1 MKKKNSFLQHIQ
13 KETLLLPGVFNGASA
28 LLAEEAGFKGV
39 YISGA
44 GISNA
49 LAGLP
54 DKSLLPLEMVILQT
68 MLITRVISIPAIADA
83 DTGFGNI
90 HKTVSL
96 FEKSGV
102 SGIQIEDQR
111 FPKRCGHLPGKEL
124 VTAQTMAK
132 KISSAVKARKS
143 PDFLI
148 IARTD
153 AKGVTGLSD
162 AIERAKVYI
171 DSGADIIFP
180 EALETPQE
188 FERFAR
194 EVKVPLMANM
204 TEFGKTPYLT
214 VEQFQSLGY
223 SIVIFP
229 MTAFRVMMKA
239 MKETFQVL
247 KTTGTQKP
255 LLKKMQTRKELYR
268 LLRYDGDQ

>member
-1 MKKKNSFLQHIQ
+1 MQLIR

-28 LLAEEAGFKGV
+28 LLAEKAGFKGV

-44 GISNA
+44 GVSNA

-54 DKSLLPLEMVILQT
+54 DKSLLPLEVIAFQSR
-68 MLITRVISIPAIADA
+68 LISQVISIPAIVDA

-90 HKTVSL
+90 RKTVSL

-124 VTAQTMAK
+124 VTAGTMVK
-132 KISSAVKARKS
+132 KISEAVKTRRS

-153 AKGVTGLSD
+153 ARGVTGLND
-162 AIERAKVYI
+162 AIERAKLYI
-171 DSGADIIFP
+171 DNGADMIFP
-180 EALETPQE
+180 EALETPHE

-194 EVKVPLMANM
+194 EVKAPLMANM
-204 TEFGKTPYLT
+204 TEFGKTPYLSL
-214 VEQFQSLGY
+214 EQFHSLGY

-229 MTAFRVMMKA
+229 MTAFRVMMKSMEKA
-239 MKETFQVL
+239 YEVL
-247 KTTGTQKP
+247 KSSGTQQA
-255 LLKKMQTRKELYR
+255 LLKKMQTRKELYK
-268 LLRYDGDQ
+268 LLHYDDYQ

>member
-28 LLAEEAGFKGV
+28 LLAEDAGFKGV

>member
-1 MKKKNSFLQHIQ
+1 MKKKNSFLQQIQ

-54 DKSLLPLEMVILQT
+54 DKSLLPLEIVILQAK
-68 MLITRVISIPAIADA
+68 LITRVISIPAIADA

-162 AIERAKVYI
+162 AIERARVYI

-214 VEQFQSLGY
+214 VDQFQSLGY

-229 MTAFRVMMKA
+229 MTAFRVMMEAGKKA
-239 MKETFQVL
+239 YDVL
-247 KTTGTQKP
+247 KKTGTQKTI
-255 LLKKMQTRKELYR
+255 LKKMQTRKELYK
-268 LLRYDGDQ
+268 LLKYDQY